1 MKQRASNVWGSS
13 NTIEIDTRLV
23 CATNRDLVSMIRKD
37 EFREDLFY
45 RLNVVTVELPPL
57 RERGEDILLLIDHFL
72 GIYAEE
78 NQFDRPK
85 LSKEAFDILKEYSW
99 PGNIREL
106 RNFCEN
112 LVVLKRGDEITPY
125 DLDPR
130 FTFQG
135 SGQDAPEQR
144 ALTLSVEENEKR
156 LLRNA
161 LVRANGNRHKAAE
174 LMGISRRTLHRK
186 LARWPELDL
195 R

>member
-1 MKQRASNVWGSS
+1 M
-13 NTIEIDTRLV
+13 
-23 CATNRDLVSMIRKD
+23 
-37 EFREDLFY
+37 
-45 RLNVVTVELPPL
+45 

-130 FTFQG
+130 FTMQE
-135 SGQDAPEQR
+135 SGQDTPEQ
-144 ALTLSVEENEKR
+144 ATAHTLSVEENEKKASQKCLGQSQR
-156 LLRNA
+156 ESHEGCRTDGDKPQNA
-161 LVRANGNRHKAAE
+161 PSQIVQMA
-174 LMGISRRTLHRK
+174 
-186 LARWPELDL
+186 
-195 R
+195 

>member
-1 MKQRASNVWGSS
+1 M
-13 NTIEIDTRLV
+13 
-23 CATNRDLVSMIRKD
+23 
-37 EFREDLFY
+37 
-45 RLNVVTVELPPL
+45 
-57 RERGEDILLLIDHFL
+57 IDHFL

-130 FTFQG
+130 FTMQ
-135 SGQDAPEQR
+135 E
-144 ALTLSVEENEKR
+144 
-156 LLRNA
+156 
-161 LVRANGNRHKAAE
+161 KAAKTHPNKRPLIPCPLRKMKKGFSE
-174 LMGISRRTLHRK
+174 MPWSEPTGTARRL
-186 LARWPELDL
+186 PN
-195 R
+195 